1 MTPLRPRASLRSR
14 WSGFDLRGDRCLL
27 RLRAPTNEIVHRVA
41 PTPENSDRVNNAHG
55 KRPNRSSTLAS
66 DQPTRPQCGSISNLK
81 SVASAQRSAAFSRP
95 RWGIGLNH
103 LPSNPIT
110 HRAQARAVSV
120 PQDAQTRL
128 SVLCHVR
135 GVAGVVMNLNDA
147 AREGPSGHAVSK
159 TSCWLRPMR

>member
-1 MTPLRPRASLRSR
+1 LEI
-14 WSGFDLRGDRCLL
+14 DRLL

-41 PTPENSDRVNNAHG
+41 PTPENSDRVNTAHD

-66 DQPTRPQCGSISNLK
+66 DQPIRPQYGSISNLK
-81 SVASAQRSAAFSRP
+81 SVASAQRSAAFSRS

-120 PQDAQTRL
+120 PQDA
-128 SVLCHVR
+128 
-135 GVAGVVMNLNDA
+135 
-147 AREGPSGHAVSK
+147 
-159 TSCWLRPMR
+159 